1 MKSLPNCDLSTT
13 VNPELLDEAW
23 RGGEIIGASAV
34 VTEVRITYVMGFPVV
49 VVVMESDSDNFEGL
63 FHYLVEIW

>member
-1 MKSLPNCDLSTT
+1 MKLSPNCYLSTT
-13 VNPELLDEAW
+13 VNVGCSLEGG
-23 RGGEIIGASAV
+23 GGEIIGASAV

-63 FHYLVEIW
+63 FGRNMVV